1 MAPIEH
7 PATGEATSCWYAAI
21 GSESCPDIPE
31 ATPGSCRE
39 GGVFWLRGRSVA
51 LPASG
56 ARQDVRSEG
65 LGKTRASSSWPGATA
80 GRAQRGS
87 SAHRSSTSHLR
98 TGQAGN
104 RSRKGIRQV
113 TEIEATDIT

>member
-65 LGKTRASSSWPGATA
+65 LARRGLRVHGPALRRAEPNAA
-80 GRAQRGS
+80 RL
-87 SAHRSSTSHLR
+87 H
-98 TGQAGN
+98 TG
-104 RSRKGIRQV
+104 
-113 TEIEATDIT
+113 

>member
-1 MAPIEH
+1 MLGTPMRQDGLRVAPIEH
-7 PATGEATSCWYAAI
+7 PATGEATSCWYTAI

-65 LGKTRASSSWPGATA
+65 LERPVA
-80 GRAQRGS
+80 
-87 SAHRSSTSHLR
+87 
-98 TGQAGN
+98 
-104 RSRKGIRQV
+104 
-113 TEIEATDIT
+113 